1 MPSHLYD
8 AQYFSMESMVEVK
21 ELARRAQAM
30 NEKGLSDREIADELH
45 LSVDTVRYLVEQGA
59 EDGLPPTDV
68 KIGWRSLGVSGT
80 RMALMSDILADIIE
94 EELGRSGV
102 EAGAVLGIALNGV
115 PFATY
120 ISENLG
126 LDLAVY
132 KPPAERGK
140 AGGAIS
146 ANYASIAGKKTVI
159 IDDVVT
165 TGATAEE
172 AVKDV
177 REAGGDPIL
186 IVVVVNKS
194 SLNEIAGVPM
204 RGLIRARSMGGTILG
219 GGPLHSF
226 PYH

>member
-1 MPSHLYD
+1 
-8 AQYFSMESMVEVK
+8 MVEVR
-21 ELARRAQAM
+21 ELARRARELS
-30 NEKGLSDREIADELH
+30 EKDLSDREIADELH
-45 LSVDTVRYLVEQGA
+45 LSVDTVRYLVEQG
-59 EDGLPPTDV
+59 EDGALPPSDV

-80 RMALMSDILADIIE
+80 RVGLMSEILADIIME
-94 EELGRSGV
+94 EMGNRKETCS
-102 EAGAVLGIALNGV
+102 AVAGIALNGV

-120 ISENLG
+120 ISERMF

-140 AGGAIS
+140 AGGSIS
-146 ANYASIAGKKTVI
+146 ANYATVKGKRTVI

-172 AVKDV
+172 AVKDI
-177 REAGGDPIL
+177 REAGGLPVL
-186 IVVVVNKS
+186 IVVIVNKS
-194 SLNEIAGVPM
+194 SLNEIAGVPL

>member
-1 MPSHLYD
+1 
-8 AQYFSMESMVEVK
+8 MVDVK
-21 ELARRAQAM
+21 ELARRAQAL
-30 NEKGLSDREIADELH
+30 NEKGLSEHEVADELH
-45 LSVDTVRYLVEQGA
+45 LSVDTVRYLVEQG
-59 EDGLPPTDV
+59 EDGGLPPTDV

-80 RMALMSDILADIIE
+80 RVALMSDILADIVE
-94 EELGRSGV
+94 EELGKTGV
-102 EAGAVLGIALNGV
+102 EAQAVLGIALNGV

-120 ISENLG
+120 ISENTG

-140 AGGAIS
+140 SGGAIS

-165 TGATAEE
+165 TGSTAEE

-177 REAGGDPIL
+177 REAGGEPIL
-186 IVVVVNKS
+186 IVVIVNKS
-194 SLNEIAGVPM
+194 SLNEIAGVPL

>member
-1 MPSHLYD
+1 MD
-8 AQYFSMESMVEVK
+8 VK
-21 ELARRAQAM
+21 ELVRRAQAL
-30 NEKGLSDREIADELH
+30 NEKGLSEREVADELH
-45 LSVDTVRYLVEQGA
+45 LSIDTVRYLVEQG
-59 EDGLPPTDV
+59 EDGGLPPTDV

-80 RMALMSDILADIIE
+80 RVALMSEILADIID
-94 EELGRSGV
+94 EELGKSGAV
-102 EAGAVLGIALNGV
+102 AEAVLGIALNGV

-126 LDLAVY
+126 LDLTVY
-132 KPPAERGK
+132 KPPAARGR

-146 ANYASIAGKKTVI
+146 ANYASVKGKKIVV

-172 AVKDV
+172 AVKDI

-186 IVVVVNKS
+186 IVVIVNKS
-194 SLNEIAGVPM
+194 SLNEIAGVPL

>member
-1 MPSHLYD
+1 MD
-8 AQYFSMESMVEVK
+8 VK
-21 ELARRAQAM
+21 ELTERARVL
-30 NEKGLSDREIADELH
+30 NEKGLSDREVADELH
-45 LSVDTVRYLVEQGA
+45 LSVDTVRYLVEQG
-59 EDGLPPTDV
+59 EEGGLPPSDV
-68 KIGWRSLGVSGT
+68 KIGWRSLGVSGR
-80 RMALMSDILADIIE
+80 RMALMSDILSDIIE
-94 EELGRSGV
+94 EEMDKGQKK
-102 EAGAVLGIALNGV
+102 ADTVLGIALNGL

-132 KPPAERGK
+132 KPPAKRGETK
-140 AGGAIS
+140 GAMS
-146 ANYASIAGKKTVI
+146 ANYASIEGKRAVI

-177 REAGGDPIL
+177 REAGGEPIL
-186 IVVVVNKS
+186 IVVIVNKS
-194 SLNEIAGVPM
+194 SLNEIGGVPL

>member
-1 MPSHLYD
+1 
-8 AQYFSMESMVEVK
+8 MVDVK
-21 ELARRAQAM
+21 ELARRARELNAK
-30 NEKGLSDREIADELH
+30 ELSDREIADELH
-45 LSVDTVRYLVEQGA
+45 LSVDTVQYLVEQG
-59 EDGLPPTDV
+59 EDGGLPPSDV
-68 KIGWRSLGVSGT
+68 KVGWRSLGVSGT
-80 RMALMSDILADIIE
+80 RIALMSDILADIVM
-94 EELGRSGV
+94 EELQNKNMEV
-102 EAGAVLGIALNGV
+102 EVVLGIALNGV

-120 ISENLG
+120 ISENMG

-140 AGGAIS
+140 AGGAMS
-146 ANYASIAGKKTVI
+146 ANYASVGGKRTVI

-172 AVKDV
+172 AIKDV
-177 REAGGDPIL
+177 REAGGDPAL
-186 IVVVVNKS
+186 VVVIVNKS
-194 SLNEIAGVPM
+194 SLNEIGGVPL

>member
-1 MPSHLYD
+1 
-8 AQYFSMESMVEVK
+8 MVEVR
-21 ELARRAQAM
+21 ELVKRARAL
-30 NEKGLSDREIADELH
+30 NEKGLNEREIADELH
-45 LSVDTVRYLVEQGA
+45 LSVDTVRYLVEQG
-59 EDGLPPTDV
+59 EDGGLPPSDV
-68 KIGWRSLGVSGT
+68 KIGWRTLGVSGT

-94 EELGRSGV
+94 EELGTMGI
-102 EAGAVLGIALNGV
+102 EAQAVVGIALNGV

-120 ISENLG
+120 ISERME

-146 ANYASIAGKKTVI
+146 ANYASVAGKKVVI
-159 IDDVVT
+159 VDDVIT
-165 TGATAEE
+165 TGATVEE

-177 REAGGDPIL
+177 KEAGGVPVL
-186 IVVVVNKS
+186 IVVIVNKS
-194 SLNEIAGVPM
+194 SLNDIAGVKM

-219 GGPLHSF
+219 GGPMHSF

>member
-1 MPSHLYD
+1 
-8 AQYFSMESMVEVK
+8 MVDVK
-21 ELARRAQAM
+21 ELTKRARVL
-30 NEKGLSDREIADELH
+30 NEKGLSDREVADELH
-45 LSVDTVRYLVEQGA
+45 LSVDTVRYLVEQG
-59 EDGLPPTDV
+59 EDGGLPPSDV

-80 RMALMSDILADIIE
+80 RMSLMSDILADIIA
-94 EELGRSGV
+94 EELGRTGA
-102 EAGAVLGIALNGV
+102 EADTVLGIALNGV

-120 ISENLG
+120 ISERLS

-132 KPPAERGK
+132 KPPAKRGE
-140 AGGAIS
+140 ASGSMS
-146 ANYASIAGKKTVI
+146 ANYASIAGKRTII

-172 AVKDV
+172 AIKDV
-177 REAGGDPIL
+177 REAGGEPIL
-186 IVVVVNKS
+186 IVVIVNKS
-194 SLNEIAGVPM
+194 SLNEIGGVPL

>member
-1 MPSHLYD
+1 MD
-8 AQYFSMESMVEVK
+8 VK
-21 ELARRAQAM
+21 ELVKRAQAL
-30 NEKGLSDREIADELH
+30 NAKGLNEREVADELH
-45 LSVDTVRYLVEQGA
+45 LSIDTVRYLVEQG
-59 EDGLPPTDV
+59 EDGGLPPSDV

-80 RMALMSDILADIIE
+80 RVALMSEILADIIE
-94 EELGRSGV
+94 EELGKSGA
-102 EAGAVLGIALNGV
+102 EAEAVLGIALNGV

-146 ANYASIAGKKTVI
+146 ANYASITGKKIVV

-172 AVKDV
+172 AVKDI
-177 REAGGDPIL
+177 REGGGEPIL
-186 IVVVVNKS
+186 IVVIVNKS
-194 SLNEIAGVPM
+194 SLNDIAGVPL

-219 GGPLHSF
+219 GGPMHSF

>member
-1 MPSHLYD
+1 
-8 AQYFSMESMVEVK
+8 MVDVK
-21 ELARRAQAM
+21 ELVKRAQAL
-30 NEKGLSDREIADELH
+30 NAKGLNEREVADELH
-45 LSVDTVRYLVEQGA
+45 LSIDTVRYLVEQG
-59 EDGLPPTDV
+59 EDGGLPPTDV

-80 RMALMSDILADIIE
+80 RVALMSEILADIIE
-94 EELGRSGV
+94 EELGKSGAV
-102 EAGAVLGIALNGV
+102 AEAVLGIALNGV

-140 AGGAIS
+140 TGGAIS
-146 ANYASIAGKKTVI
+146 ANYASIMGKKIVV

-172 AVKDV
+172 AVKDI
-177 REAGGDPIL
+177 REGGGEPIL
-186 IVVVVNKS
+186 IVVIVNKS
-194 SLNEIAGVPM
+194 SLNDIAGVPL

-219 GGPLHSF
+219 GGPMHSF